1 MPVSAARLAD
11 DRNDSRFDADT
22 LSAYTATMKVRLK
35 PETETR
41 LHGLAKETS
50 RSPDDLVQD
59 AMAGYP
65 MELADTR
72 EMLDKRYD
80 DIANGAVRPVDGE
93 RSFSR
98 LRAKGRDRRSTR
110 T

>member
-1 MPVSAARLAD
+1 
-11 DRNDSRFDADT
+11 
-22 LSAYTATMKVRLK
+22 
-35 PETETR
+35 
-41 LHGLAKETS
+41 
-50 RSPDDLVQD
+50 
-59 AMAGYP
+59 MAGYP